1 MDACREC
8 VEARTALAEEFR
20 RLWPLFVALGD
31 ENRQRVFLA
40 LLEADQV
47 GLRAEEIAKR
57 TNRSRPAVSRHLR
70 TLRAAGAVELYR
82 DGTRTYYYPNAAAS
96 CWAELRKLSGHIC
109 AVTENAAAEG
119 YPNTEEEL

>member
-47 GLRAEEIAKR
+47 GLRAAKR
-57 TNRSRPAVSRHLR
+57 TNLSRPAVSRHLR

>member
-1 MDACREC
+1 MEACRGC

-20 RLWPLFVALGD
+20 RLRPLFVALGD

-47 GLRAEEIAKR
+47 GLRAEELAKR
-57 TNRSRPAVSRHLR
+57 TNLSRPAVSRHLR
-70 TLRAAGAVELYR
+70 ALRTAGAVELYR
-82 DGTRTYYYPNAAAS
+82 DGTRTYYYPNDSAS
-96 CWAELRKLSGHIC
+96 CWTELRKLSGHIC
-109 AVTENAAAEG
+109 AVTEAAAAEG

>member
-1 MDACREC
+1 MEACPAC

-20 RLWPLFVALGD
+20 RLRPLFVALGD

-47 GLRAEEIAKR
+47 GLRAEELAAR
-57 TNRSRPAVSRHLR
+57 THLSRPAVSRHLR
-70 TLRAAGAVELYR
+70 ALRAADAVAVYR
-82 DGTRTYYYPNAAAS
+82 AGTRTYYYPNAAAS
-96 CWAELRKLSGHIC
+96 CWEELRALSGHIC

-119 YPNTEEEL
+119 YPYTEEES

>member
-1 MDACREC
+1 MEACREC

-57 TNRSRPAVSRHLR
+57 TNLSRPAVSRHLR
-70 TLRAAGAVELYR
+70 ALRAADAVAAQFGREYPQAKELKDLMR
-82 DGTRTYYYPNAAAS
+82 DS
-96 CWAELRKLSGHIC
+96 VEK
-109 AVTENAAAEG
+109 
-119 YPNTEEEL
+119 

>member
-1 MDACREC
+1 M
-8 VEARTALAEEFR
+8 
-20 RLWPLFVALGD
+20 ALGD

-57 TNRSRPAVSRHLR
+57 TNLSRPAVSRHLR

>member
-20 RLWPLFVALGD
+20 RLRPLFVALGD

-47 GLRAEEIAKR
+47 GLRAEEVAKR
-57 TNRSRPAVSRHLR
+57 TNLSRPAVSRHLR
-70 TLRAAGAVELYR
+70 TLRAAGAVELYL
-82 DGTRTYYYPNAAAS
+82 DGTRTHYYPNAAAF
-96 CWAELRKLSGHIC
+96 CWAELRTLSGHIC
-109 AVTENAAAEG
+109 TVTEAAAAEG